1 MKTFLNRHATKILG
15 VLNGFDRLIFRGALR
30 ALCHLPGVI
39 GFLQH
44 RGLKIEQFTQFAKDI
59 TDRIHKAADRWAFK
73 SRVTADYLNSPK
85 LSKEQYARLILDVDG
100 FTEGPVCLFS
110 AVEPCKTVKLVR
122 PRDGADS
129 YLRHHLTRCLHYY
142 FYLIDKRFGLMHV
155 RVQTYWPFSVQ
166 IWINGR
172 EYLARQM
179 DQAGIQYHREDNA
192 FTWIENFPR
201 AQRLMDNLL
210 RTRWTR
216 TLRRATRAVH
226 PVYTRLVAGTPIDY
240 FWSAYQT
247 EWATDIAFESAEALA
262 PLYSAMLHQ
271 GMAHLGSWDV
281 LRYLGR
287 PVNRLY
293 KGQVIS
299 DIKQR
304 PEGLRIKHSA
314 GRNSIKVYDKHGS
327 VLRTE
332 TTINDPYA
340 IKVSRPKDGEPDG
353 PRAQR
358 PMRKGVADLHRRSQ
372 VSQAANERY
381 IEAMAGVE
389 IQCPAADL
397 LTTCL
402 RRAQLGSRHFRG
414 LRPLDPQDRS
424 LIQASSRGEFTIN
437 GFRNRDIRALLYP
450 SEARTKRER
459 TRRTARVSRLLAML
473 RAHRLIRKI
482 PHTHRYQVT
491 ARGREVF
498 DTVIRL
504 NSVSANRLRE
514 VA

>member
-30 ALCHLPGVI
+30 ALCHIPGVK
-39 GFLQH
+39 GFLQD
-44 RGLKIEQFTQFAKDI
+44 RGRRIEQFTTFAKDI
-59 TDRIHKAADRWAFK
+59 TDRITKAAERWALQ
-73 SRVTADYLNSPK
+73 SRVARDYLNSAK
-85 LSKEQYARLILDVDG
+85 QSKEAYARLILEVDG

-110 AVEPCKTVKLVR
+110 AVEPCKTTKLVR
-122 PRDGADS
+122 PKDGADC

-142 FYLIDKRFGLMHV
+142 FYLMDKRFGLMHV
-155 RVQTYWPFSVQ
+155 RVQTYWPFTVQ

-179 DQAGIQYHREDNA
+179 DRVGIKYHREDNA
-192 FTWIENFPR
+192 FTWIEDFPR

-216 TLRRATRAVH
+216 TLRRVTRAVH

-262 PLYSAMLHQ
+262 PLYSAMLYK
-271 GMAHLGSWDV
+271 GMVHLGSWDV

-287 PVNRLY
+287 PVPRLY
-293 KGQVIS
+293 KGQVVS
-299 DIKQR
+299 DIKRR

-332 TTINDPYA
+332 TTINAPYE

-358 PMRKGVADLHRRSQ
+358 PMRKGVADLYRRSK

-381 IEAMAGVE
+381 IEAMSGAEVE
-389 IQCPAADL
+389 CPAADFL
-397 LTTCL
+397 AACL
-402 RRAQLGSRHFRG
+402 RRVRLGSRHFRG

-424 LIQASSRGEFTIN
+424 LIQAASRGEFTIN
-437 GFRNRDIRALLYP
+437 GFRNRDIRALLFP
-450 SEARTKRER
+450 SEARTLKER
-459 TRRTARVSRLLAML
+459 TRRMARVSRLLAML
-473 RAHRLIRKI
+473 RAHGLIRKL

-491 ARGREVF
+491 ASGRDVF
-498 DTVIRL
+498 ETLLGL
-504 NSVSANRLRE
+504 NSVSVNKLRE